1 VRRCIDSKIGL
12 EFVYIIVGSDA
23 ASYEEAMKKHVN
35 MSEAITEDG
44 GVTPSIDGAQQRT
57 WELYE
62 T

>member
-1 VRRCIDSKIGL
+1 M
-12 EFVYIIVGSDA
+12 YIIVGSDA